1 MGGSVLRFDRD
12 NPSRDPVPGGQGRE
26 GPTTERADGTVRRP
40 SLDGHREPPGR
51 HCGAMSLG
59 RTAGAVTHLQH
70 GGARAPFQP

>member
-51 HCGAMSLG
+51 AAPCHSAG
-59 RTAGAVTHLQH
+59 RRTLSPTCNTA
-70 GGARAPFQP
+70 APAPPSGR